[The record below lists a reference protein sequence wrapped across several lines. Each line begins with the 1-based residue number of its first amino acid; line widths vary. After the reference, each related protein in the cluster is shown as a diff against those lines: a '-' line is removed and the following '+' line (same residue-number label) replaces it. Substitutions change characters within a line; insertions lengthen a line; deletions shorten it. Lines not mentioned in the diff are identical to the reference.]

1 MNVALVAVQL
11 EVDAA
16 VLASGDTYRVHIDD
30 AVACAVEESGTA
42 DSRFVVL
49 PEIAG
54 HLALL
59 ALAPPTAKRAKTL
72 SSALAGAAVRRPLE
86 ILRGVAT
93 GRTLQPRNAV
103 LSALAPDGERYWRGV
118 MAPLA
123 RKHDAWLVAGSHLRL
138 LPDGGLTNASMMFS
152 PEGKC
157 VAVTD
162 KVNLVPGIE
171 DAAKGGLGLSRGMAG
186 EVPIVDA
193 PFGKACTLIC
203 YDAFAEPHTSL
214 ERFVP
219 LGPELAARGGVS
231 VVANPSAN
239 PWYWEEPWPP
249 QTSKSLAGAVERA
262 PGTRAEQW
270 SREGLRASLCGAGFA
285 RFAVTAH
292 LVGHV
297 LDMHFDGCSEILA
310 CKDGEIDV
318 LARAP
323 HHDAGGHVCATVSC

>member
-1 MNVALVAVQL
+1 MNVALIAVQL
-11 EVDAA
+11 DVDAA
-16 VLASGDTYRVHIDD
+16 VLASAEAYRAHIEE
-30 AVACAVEESGTA
+30 AVACAIEEAGAA
-42 DSRFVVL
+42 DARFVVL

-59 ALAPPTAKRAKTL
+59 ALAPPAAHRARTL
-72 SSALAGAAVRRPLE
+72 STALAAAAVRRPFE

-103 LSALAPDGERYWRGV
+103 LSALAPDGERYWRSLFG
-118 MAPLA
+118 PLA
-123 RKHDAWLVAGSHLRL
+123 ARHEAWMVAGSHLRL
-138 LPDGGLTNASMMFS
+138 LPDGGLTNASMLFS
-152 PEGKC
+152 PDGKC

-171 DAAKGGLGLSRGMAG
+171 DAAPGGLGLARGMAG
-186 EVPIVDA
+186 ELPIVDA
-193 PFGKACTLIC
+193 PFGRACTLIC

-239 PWYWEEPWPP
+239 PWYWDEPWPP
-249 QTSKSLAGAVERA
+249 KKLAGGVERA
-262 PGTRAEQW
+262 PGTRADQW

-297 LDMHFDGCSEILA
+297 LDLHFDGCSEILA
-310 CKDGEIDV
+310 CAGGEVQV